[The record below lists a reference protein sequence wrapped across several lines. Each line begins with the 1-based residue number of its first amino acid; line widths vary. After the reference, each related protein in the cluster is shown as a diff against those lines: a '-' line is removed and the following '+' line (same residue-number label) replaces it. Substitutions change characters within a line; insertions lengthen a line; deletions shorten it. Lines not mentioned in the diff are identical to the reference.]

1 MQSYY
6 VLPHSIDSTRRDIV
20 SLGRAEEKRRRKGC
34 SLCLPAGTFM
44 HEGDGIGVEDLP
56 SEPARV
62 HKPGVLR
69 RARERICSAQGR
81 IGVCFV
87 MVVLALFILWPLS
100 LALTAAAQGPLPQRE
115 SLGPALAPDPDL
127 PLPDQLANDGR
138 YVAIVP
144 YPAPA
149 KRVVPSEESA
159 VGYYD
164 TLDAVDGLDGLD

>member
-1 MQSYY
+1 M
-6 VLPHSIDSTRRDIV
+6 
-20 SLGRAEEKRRRKGC
+20 
-34 SLCLPAGTFM
+34 
-44 HEGDGIGVEDLP
+44 
-56 SEPARV
+56 
-62 HKPGVLR
+62 
-69 RARERICSAQGR
+69 
-81 IGVCFV
+81 CFV

>member
-1 MQSYY
+1 M
-6 VLPHSIDSTRRDIV
+6 RER
-20 SLGRAEEKRRRKGC
+20 
-34 SLCLPAGTFM
+34 
-44 HEGDGIGVEDLP
+44 DGIGVEDLP

-127 PLPDQLANDGR
+127 PYPTSSRTTADTSPSFPIPRPLNESYLPR
-138 YVAIVP
+138 
-144 YPAPA
+144 
-149 KRVVPSEESA
+149 RVRLDTTTRQTTADWTSEEEA
-159 VGYYD
+159 R
-164 TLDAVDGLDGLD
+164 GLDY